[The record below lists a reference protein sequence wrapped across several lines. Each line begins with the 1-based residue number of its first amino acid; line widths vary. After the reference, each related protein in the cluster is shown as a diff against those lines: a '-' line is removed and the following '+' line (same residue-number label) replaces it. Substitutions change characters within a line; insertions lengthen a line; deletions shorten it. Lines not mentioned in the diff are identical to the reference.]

1 MTIVSIGM
9 LQHAICRKKNF
20 VNSSVATSQV
30 CSSIGFDR
38 TGTSSQRAAAVGSR
52 RQLPTKLLQ
61 LRTPQHT
68 WEPVLRIHHGKPRHR
83 HLALL
88 TRESALIR
96 NLDAFWASH
105 MQCEWWAVSSGP
117 VAGAVGQWPRT
128 VCEDSDG
135 PLGLLVLDEPATT
148 MYTFRGQWT

>member
-1 MTIVSIGM
+1 MTIVSIGI

-20 VNSSVATSQV
+20 VNSSVATSHV

-117 VAGAVGQWPRT
+117 GPRT
-128 VCEDSDG
+128 ICEDSDG
-135 PLGLLVLDEPATT
+135 SLGLLVLDEPATA